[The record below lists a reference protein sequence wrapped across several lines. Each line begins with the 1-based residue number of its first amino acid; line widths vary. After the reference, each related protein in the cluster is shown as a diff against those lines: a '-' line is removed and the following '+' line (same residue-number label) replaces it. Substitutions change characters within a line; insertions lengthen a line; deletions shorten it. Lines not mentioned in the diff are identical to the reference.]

1 MSGHCGSIPRYGLAS
16 PCTFEARPGFHS
28 RGVGI
33 MTTSRILFPIAI
45 ALLAGMAMGLSGCG
59 QPAAKAELTPVSE
72 RALDPAMDSSTV
84 RWAEGFGFE
93 AEGTILW
100 LAHDG
105 DTTRWVQGKIPAAC
119 SDCIGLPVSTELE
132 LATWSTT
139 HVPFVRAVEA
149 TDLWVASGYLS
160 RIEPDSTA
168 NPVDLGGDAGM
179 DEERL
184 LISGA
189 DVLTSYPFGD
199 PMTGVSQRTG
209 VPVMAMAEYA
219 EAHPL
224 GRAEFVKVFGWLT
237 GHMKEADAV
246 FNSLESAYL
255 EAKAIAMSEAEKE
268 GRPIVFTGSSK
279 GGKWTAPAGD
289 GLVAR
294 LIADAGGEY
303 AFDSRRAE
311 ALGLNRVGP
320 NYEVEAEQCALFAAE
335 CDAFGKVVHAPE
347 GWTVSDARNEAP
359 WFDVDGR
366 VVFHCNTAE
375 VDYFGQAILEPHEM
389 LADLVHLLHPSS
401 GRRDFVYFQPTTP

>member
-1 MSGHCGSIPRYGLAS
+1 MR
-16 PCTFEARPGFHS
+16 
-28 RGVGI
+28 
-33 MTTSRILFPIAI
+33 TSRILFPIAI
-45 ALLAGMAMGLSGCG
+45 ALPAWMAMGLLGCG
-59 QPAAKAELTPVSE
+59 HPPAEREPTPISE
-72 RALDPAMDSSTV
+72 RVLDSARDSSTV
-84 RWAEGFGFE
+84 WWAEGFGFE

-105 DTTRWVQGKIPAAC
+105 DTTRWVHGSIPAAC
-119 SDCIGLPVSTELE
+119 SDCIGLPVSSELE

-149 TDLWVASGYLS
+149 ADQWVASGYLS
-160 RIEPDSTA
+160 RVQPDSVA
-168 NPVDLGGDAGM
+168 NLVNLGGDAGL

-199 PMTGVSQRTG
+199 PMTGVAQRTG
-209 VPVMAMAEYA
+209 IPVMAMAEYA

-237 GHMKEADAV
+237 GHMNEADAAFQTV
-246 FNSLESAYL
+246 ELAYL
-255 EAKAIAMSEAEKE
+255 EAKATAMSAAQKE
-268 GRPIVFTGSSK
+268 GRPVVFTGSSK

-303 AFDSRRAE
+303 AFDLKRAE

-320 NYEVEAEQCALFAAE
+320 NYEVETEQCALLAAE
-335 CDAFGKVVHAPE
+335 CEAFGKVVHAPE
-347 GWTVSDARNEAP
+347 GWTVSDARSEAP
-359 WFDVDGR
+359 WFDVEGR

-401 GRRDFVYFQPTTP
+401 GRRDFVYFQPTRP